1 MEKFIKRAR
10 SSRALSHWANS
21 FPFYLTV
28 PKTRESSNRTF
39 LTDTRNHIYRF
50 VSNNARAENVD
61 LFGANLLLVLF
72 ATETAPPRKSVSWK
86 YFGMKMMKI
95 WERYQMRELWVFSER
110 AFRLLIS
117 NRAHEPLGYKMFALQ
132 INSFSQNWG
141 KQFNWCHTLFKT
153 SPKLKQALK
162 SQQITIWPRTDFA
175 MINILLELLFIQLKW
190 KFLSV
195 AAKTEGLKTHSLAFS
210 VTPDFND
217 SDTFRSNPSFVKF
230 WPKRINAFLFA
241 SCCPS

>member
-1 MEKFIKRAR
+1 MPFWDAHKENFLVTKTFSHFPASSRVRRVSWCIVPWNFWVFEASESASRLNWAWNANILFTLLLFTNVEKFFKRAR

-28 PKTRESSNRTF
+28 PKTRESSTREAF
-39 LTDTRNHIYRF
+39 FTDTRNHIYRF
-50 VSNNARAENVD
+50 VSNNTRAENVD

-141 KQFNWCHTLFKT
+141 K
-153 SPKLKQALK
+153 A
-162 SQQITIWPRTDFA
+162 I
-175 MINILLELLFIQLKW
+175 
-190 KFLSV
+190 
-195 AAKTEGLKTHSLAFS
+195 
-210 VTPDFND
+210 
-217 SDTFRSNPSFVKF
+217 
-230 WPKRINAFLFA
+230 
-241 SCCPS
+241 